1 MDSQIELSVI
11 ILAFRSYD
19 KLAASV
25 RAVFSSRTDY
35 KYEVIVVDNGSADGT
50 AERFVEEF
58 GANQYP
64 NLKLIRNQNEGFA
77 KGNNLGIINSSGKY
91 VLLLNPDTSVQ
102 PDTIQLCM
110 DYIIANKYIGA
121 LGCKLIKS
129 NGKLDPACRRSFP
142 NPANSLYRFL
152 LLPKFFPNSKR
163 ISSYNMTYAPEDEIL
178 DVDSLSGAFMLMP
191 RTLLNKVGLLD
202 ESYFMY
208 GEDIDLCY
216 KIKQAGY
223 RVVYF
228 PKTFTY
234 HYKGQSSKKAPYS
247 MLYYFHESMWI
258 FYKKHYAKKYPVIM
272 NRLVYSGIWL
282 RFAALVLGNALRKE
296 KFVSK

>member
-1 MDSQIELSVI
+1 MDSQIDLSVI

-19 KLAASV
+19 KLVAST
-25 RAVFSSRTDY
+25 RAVFASRTDY

-50 AERFVEEF
+50 AERFAEEF
-58 GANQYP
+58 GANKYP
-64 NLKLIRNQNEGFA
+64 NLKLIRNQNEGFS
-77 KGNNLGIINSSGKY
+77 KGNNLGIVNSSGKY

-110 DYIIANKYIGA
+110 DYIIANNNIGA

-129 NGKLDPACRRSFP
+129 DGKLDPACRRSFP

-152 LLPKFFPNSKR
+152 LLPKLFPNSKR
-163 ISSYNMTYAPEDEIL
+163 ISSYNMSYAPEDEIL

-191 RTLLNKVGLLD
+191 RVLLNKVGLLD

-247 MLYYFHESMWI
+247 MLYHFHESMWI
-258 FYKKHYAKKYPVIM
+258 FYKKHYAKKYPAIM
-272 NRLVYSGIWL
+272 NGLVYSGIWL
-282 RFAALVLGNALRKE
+282 RFAALLSRNALRKE